1 MKRFICIS
9 LFLVVTTLCLTA
21 AAPTSAE
28 QMAAAASK
36 LLGTLSTEQTAKAVY
51 ELKSDVRTAWHFIP
65 SEMLTGGSRKGLP
78 FKDMSAAQRKL
89 VHDLLKTILSERG
102 QAKVNGIISLE
113 DILREMEGAKARVKR
128 DPELYFISI
137 YGKPEA
143 KGTWAWRFE
152 GHHLS
157 LNYLIVEGREIAV
170 TPTFMGSN
178 PGEVR
183 TGSRKG
189 TRVLAAEEDLGRA
202 LAKSLNPDQLK
213 TAVFSAEAPKDIIT
227 AADRKAKQLSP
238 AGISATEMN
247 KEQRGM
253 LAKLINE
260 YLTRHRAEQADKDWQ
275 KIETAG
281 VDKISFAWAGSIEL
295 GKGHYY
301 RVQGPTFLLE
311 YDNTQNEA
319 NHVHA
324 VWRDFENDFG
334 DDILR
339 RHYDQAHPKK

>member
-1 MKRFICIS
+1 MA
-9 LFLVVTTLCLTA
+9 V
-21 AAPTSAE
+21 SAG
-28 QMAAAASK
+28 K
-36 LLGTLSTEQTAKAVY
+36 LLGTLSAEQKAKAAY

-65 SEMLTGGSRKGLP
+65 SEMLQGGFRKGLS
-78 FKDMSAAQRKL
+78 FKEMSAAQRTL

-113 DILREMEGAKARVKR
+113 DILRDLEGTKARVKR

-137 YGKPEA
+137 YGKPEP

-157 LNYLIVEGREIAV
+157 LNYLIVGGREIAV

-183 TGSRKG
+183 TGAKKG

-202 LAKSLNPDQLK
+202 LAKSLNPDQQK
-213 TAVFSAEAPKDIIT
+213 TAIFSAEAPKDVIT
-227 AADRKAKQLSP
+227 GADRKAKALSP
-238 AGISATEMN
+238 AGLSATEMS
-247 KEQRGM
+247 KEQRVR
-253 LAKLINE
+253 LVKLINE
-260 YLTRHRAEQADKDWQ
+260 YLSRHRTEQADKDWK

-281 VDKISFAWAGSIEL
+281 VDKISFAWAGSIEP
-295 GKGHYY
+295 GNGHYY

-334 DDILR
+334 DDLLR
-339 RHYDQAHPKK
+339 KHYDQAHPKK